1 MALSLFGT
9 KFSSNVAAMRALVQ
23 RWTFED
29 DERLKELVAKGASL
43 VRAAAALRRRQAV
56 VRERAR
62 KLGCPFPTRAEARK
76 KWADGPDNVW
86 RKY

>member
-1 MALSLFGT
+1 MALPLFGT

-43 VRAAAALRRRQAV
+43 VSSCS
-56 VRERAR
+56 
-62 KLGCPFPTRAEARK
+62 GIEAPASRS
-76 KWADGPDNVW
+76 A
-86 RKY
+86 